1 MTTRT
6 RELSKTMTRREM
18 KARMMR
24 VRKEKT
30 TTTTTTRKERKKK
43 KRQQQNDELLFLH
56 VYLIYIS

>member
-1 MTTRT
+1 MTKT

-24 VRKEKT
+24 VRKEK
-30 TTTTTTRKERKKK
+30 TTTTTRKERKKK

>member
-1 MTTRT
+1 MTTKT

-30 TTTTTTRKERKKK
+30 TTTRRKERKKK

>member
-30 TTTTTTRKERKKK
+30 TTTTRKERKKK

>member
-1 MTTRT
+1 MTTKT

-24 VRKEKT
+24 VRKEK
-30 TTTTTTRKERKKK
+30 TTTTTRKERKKK

>member
-1 MTTRT
+1 MTTKT

-30 TTTTTTRKERKKK
+30 TTTTRKERKKK
-43 KRQQQNDELLFLH
+43 KRQQQNDELLFLP

>member
-1 MTTRT
+1 MTTKT

-30 TTTTTTRKERKKK
+30 MTTTRKERKKK

>member
-1 MTTRT
+1 MTTKT

-24 VRKEKT
+24 GRKEK
-30 TTTTTTRKERKKK
+30 TTTTTRKERKKK

>member
-1 MTTRT
+1 MTTKT

-24 VRKEKT
+24 VRKEK

>member
-1 MTTRT
+1 MTTKT

-24 VRKEKT
+24 VRKKK
-30 TTTTTTRKERKKK
+30 TTTTTRKERKKK

>member
-1 MTTRT
+1 MTTKT

-24 VRKEKT
+24 VRTEKT
-30 TTTTTTRKERKKK
+30 TTRTRKERKKK

>member
-1 MTTRT
+1 MTTKT

-30 TTTTTTRKERKKK
+30 TTTTRKERKRK

>member
-1 MTTRT
+1 MTTKT

-24 VRKEKT
+24 VMKEK
-30 TTTTTTRKERKKK
+30 TTTTTRKERKKK